1 MKKLT
6 ALLLVALLL
15 LAGCANGKAPA
26 PAPTPTPTPEPTP
39 APTAAPTPTPAPT
52 PAPTPEPT
60 PEPTEAP
67 STSVAMVAEPEKPSQ
82 NAGQT
87 AQLAAEPEKLPQG
100 AEQIYARCMPAVF
113 DIEVY
118 DADGWDLGG
127 GSCFF
132 IDENG
137 TAVTNHHVIYGA
149 ATAELSGKDAEGN
162 DVYGEVLGAYAWSE
176 EEDWAILK
184 TDIRPDTWLKIG
196 DPATVVGGA
205 TVYALGSPLGLSST
219 ISDGLISNPA
229 RDIEGQLYIQTSA
242 AIAPGSSGGA
252 LVNKYGEVIGI
263 TAGGF
268 VYGENLNYA
277 VPMTK
282 LADVSLDEVYPLDE
296 TYVLPS
302 GIIYP
307 DSNSVELRRGETVA
321 SVVTA
326 LKYDTD
332 ELLTVRYEI
341 DDEDLLSCS
350 WEPWSE
356 DDTEVTLNI
365 TAGETC
371 GSTTVWIYL
380 LTSESEELLDYDYIY
395 VTIADGYVYT
405 DASYY
410 DVGFCQTVEVPI
422 SAESYSGE
430 SIKVRFEVPEEYEDL
445 IDCHW
450 GDWDGTRIP
459 LYVEGLE
466 EGDTPVSIYLLDA
479 ETDEVLAESS
489 FYVYVVGA
497 GFQIGEDTVFLAPGD
512 SETVNVKAISYI
524 PDQALRLLVDETESD
539 VFKFTYEAV
548 SDMEINVTI
557 TAVEEG
563 FDWIYLSV
571 VNEDGEEVNYG
582 WIDVYCN
589 MDGPGPDEAVG

>member
-6 ALLLVALLL
+6 ALLLVVLLL

-26 PAPTPTPTPEPTP
+26 PAPEPTPEPT
-39 APTAAPTPTPAPT
+39 AAPIPTPAPT

-60 PEPTEAP
+60 PAPTPEPTEAP
-67 STSVAMVAEPEKPSQ
+67 TTSVAMIVEPEKPSQ
-82 NAGQT
+82 DAGQT
-87 AQLAAEPEKLPQG
+87 AQLSAEAETIPQG
-100 AEQIYARCMPAVF
+100 AEQIYARCIPAVF

-137 TAVTNHHVIYGA
+137 TAVTNFHVIYGA
-149 ATAELSGKDAEGN
+149 ATAELKGTDAEGN
-162 DVYGEVLGAYAWSE
+162 EVCGEVLGAYAWSE
-176 EEDWAILK
+176 EEDWAVLK
-184 TDIRPDTWLKIG
+184 TDVKPDTWLTVG
-196 DPATVVGGA
+196 DPSTVVGGA
-205 TVYALGSPLGLSST
+205 TVYALGSPLGLSAT
-219 ISDGLISNPA
+219 ISNGLVSNPA
-229 RDIEGQLYIQTSA
+229 RDIEGQVYIQTNA

-263 TAGGF
+263 TSGGF

-282 LADVSLDEVYPLDE
+282 LADVTLDEVYPLDE

-307 DSNSVELRRGETVA
+307 DMNTVELRRGETVS

-326 LKYDTD
+326 LKYDTE

-341 DDEDLLSCS
+341 DDEDLLTCS
-350 WEPWSE
+350 WEPWTA

-380 LTSESEELLDYDYIY
+380 LTSESEEMLDYDYVY
-395 VTIADGYVYT
+395 VTIADGYVEA

-410 DVGFCQTVEVPI
+410 DVGFCQTVEVPVY
-422 SAESYSGE
+422 AESYSGE
-430 SIKVRFEVPEEYEDL
+430 SVKVRFNVPEEYEDL
-445 IDCHW
+445 VSCHW
-450 GDWDGTRIP
+450 GDWDGDVIP
-459 LYVEGLE
+459 LFVEGLE
-466 EGDTPVSIYLLDA
+466 AGDTPIDLYLLDA
-479 ETDEVLAESS
+479 ETEEILAESS

-497 GFQIGEDTVFLAPGD
+497 GFQIGEDTLFLAPGD
-512 SETVNVKAISYI
+512 SETVNVKALSYI
-524 PDQALRLLVDETESD
+524 PDQAMRLVVDEAESD
-539 VFKFTYEAV
+539 VFEFTYEAV

-563 FDWIYLSV
+563 FDWIYLSIV
-571 VNEDGEEVNYG
+571 DEDGEEINFG
-582 WIDVYCN
+582 WIDIYCN
-589 MDGPGPDEAVG
+589 MDGLGEDEPVG